1 MYICSMKRLFVLY
14 IGLLSMFTAFA
25 GGQETSKKPTLV
37 VGIQVSGLREDYLN
51 LFMDEL
57 GAHGF
62 KRLMSEGT
70 TFGNL
75 RYPYHYAGKAADQAS
90 LSTGATPYSHGIC
103 TNAFYNA
110 KSYKMQSFMQDN
122 TAKGVNGSDN
132 FSAASL
138 ICTTV
143 ADELNEYTFGRA
155 KIYSIAYNAEN
166 AIYSA
171 GHSGTPLWIDKNT
184 GNWTSSTYYTAELP
198 EWMLKHGAETYL
210 DKDWD
215 PLLPVGYYTAAA
227 HGAKGFKYKL
237 REACN
242 GAKIYS
248 NFASTPFA
256 NSMITDF
263 AIKTIDSEKL
273 GKDIYPDLLYI
284 NYNLENFYL
293 NDNESITIEL
303 EDSYLRLDKDLASLI
318 DALDKRFKKENILVY
333 LISDR
338 SQKPTKPYNERIT
351 YKEFNSQRYAALLN
365 SYLMAHYGKYKWVQA
380 CYDGNIY
387 LDRKLAEEKNIS
399 FKELQDKAIEFFS
412 TIPGVANIWPS
423 YLLKT
428 INHNF
433 SYHPQNAGDLIY
445 CLGTGYYE
453 MDSKGKKTDFY
464 NKLNQPVMLFFWGG
478 NIEGKKISDSKSVL
492 SLSPTICEILR
503 IPATNCA
510 NEASLIAG
518 GNYE

>member
-1 MYICSMKRLFVLY
+1 MKRLFVLY
-14 IGLLSMFTAFA
+14 IVLASVVSAFA

-51 LFMDEL
+51 MFMDEL
-57 GAHGF
+57 GAQGF

-70 TFGNL
+70 TYNNA
-75 RYPYHYAGKAADQAS
+75 RYPYHYAGEATDQAS

-122 TAKGVNGSDN
+122 TAKCVNGSDN

-143 ADELNEYTFGRA
+143 ADELNEYTFGRS
-155 KIYSIAYNAEN
+155 KIYSIAFNAEN
-166 AIYSA
+166 AIYSV
-171 GHSGTPLWIDKNT
+171 GHSGTPLWIDKKT
-184 GNWTSSTYYTAELP
+184 GNWTSSSYYTATLAD
-198 EWMLKHGAETYL
+198 WILKHGVESFI
-210 DKDWD
+210 DKDWE
-215 PLLPVGYYTAAA
+215 PLLPTGYYTAAGY
-227 HGAKGFKYKL
+227 GAKGFKYKL
-237 REACN
+237 KEACN

-248 NFASTPFA
+248 NFATSPFA
-256 NSMITDF
+256 NTMITDF
-263 AIKTIDSEKL
+263 ALKTIDSEKL

-284 NYNLENFYL
+284 NYELQNFCL
-293 NDNESITIEL
+293 NDNEALTIEL
-303 EDSYLRLDKDLASLI
+303 EDSYLRLDKDLASLL
-318 DALDKRFKKENILVY
+318 DALDKRFKKENIVVY

-338 SQKPTKPYNERIT
+338 SLKPTKPHNERIT

-387 LDRKLAEEKNIS
+387 LDEKMAEEKKIP

-412 TIPGVANIWPS
+412 TIPGVANVLPS

-445 CLGTGYYE
+445 SLQVGYYE
-453 MDSKGKKTDFY
+453 VDSKGKKTDFY
-464 NKLNQPVMLFFWGG
+464 NKLNQPVMLFFWGAG
-478 NIEGKKISDSKSVL
+478 IENKKISDSKSVL
-492 SLSPTICEILR
+492 SLSPTLSEILK
-503 IPATNCA
+503 IKAPNCS
-510 NEASLIAG
+510 NESSLIAG